1 MPRRPEPLQTT
12 RILAAGAFLWLIL
25 AILGIWSPQPES
37 KHVVG
42 LLSVVY
48 TLCEYGGL
56 LFLGVGMFLRATA
69 WTQAWRDGTDGPY
82 DVPADVVMSENPTF
96 PAEDDP
102 DF

>member
-12 RILAAGAFLWLIL
+12 RMLAVGAFLWLIY
-25 AILGIWSPQPES
+25 AVIWIWYPQPAS
-37 KHVVG
+37 KHGVG
-42 LLSVVY
+42 FVTALYNVCLL
-48 TLCEYGGL
+48 GGL
-56 LFLGVGMFLRATA
+56 LFLGVGMFLRASA
-69 WTQAWRDGTDGPY
+69 WAQAWRDGTDGPY